1 MLRQVREVP
10 PRKNG
15 YRASE
20 PWFAK
25 DLRDFVRMGYDAAEL
40 LPNNVVA
47 KAKAKSWADST
58 ACSVNRY
65 VKKKGLP
72 VRATKRKDI
81 VYIERKA
88 DQR

>member
-10 PRKNG
+10 PRIHG
-15 YRASE
+15 YSARE

-25 DLRDFVRMGYDAAEL
+25 DLRDFVRLRYEAAEL
-40 LPNNVVA
+40 LPPEGVA
-47 KAKAKSWADST
+47 KSKSWADST

>member
-10 PRKNG
+10 PRIHG
-15 YRASE
+15 YSARE

-25 DLRDFVRMGYDAAEL
+25 DLRDFVRLRYEAAEL
-40 LPNNVVA
+40 LPPEGVP
-47 KAKAKSWADST
+47 KSKSWADST

-72 VRATKRKDI
+72 VLATKRKDI

>member
-10 PRKNG
+10 PRIHG
-15 YRASE
+15 YSARD

-25 DLRDFVRMGYDAAEL
+25 DLRDFVRLRYEAAEL
-40 LPNNVVA
+40 LPPEGV
-47 KAKAKSWADST
+47 AKAKSWADST

-65 VKKKGLP
+65 VKNKGLP

>member
-10 PRKNG
+10 PRKHG
-15 YRASE
+15 YGASE

-25 DLRDFVRMGYDAAEL
+25 DLRDFVRMGYETAEL
-40 LPNNVVA
+40 LPPEGV
-47 KAKAKSWADST
+47 AKAKSWAAST
-58 ACSVNRY
+58 ARSVNSY
-65 VKKKGLP
+65 AEKKGLP

>member
-40 LPNNVVA
+40 LPPEGVA
-47 KAKAKSWADST
+47 KSKSWADST

-65 VKKKGLP
+65 AKKKGLP

>member
-1 MLRQVREVP
+1 MLRQVKEVP
-10 PRKNG
+10 PRKYG
-15 YRASE
+15 YGSRE

-25 DLRDFVRMGYDAAEL
+25 DLRDFVQMGYETAEL
-40 LPNNVVA
+40 LPPEGVA
-47 KAKAKSWADST
+47 KSKSWADST

-65 VKKKGLP
+65 AKKKGLP
-72 VRATKRKDI
+72 VLATKRKDI

>member
-1 MLRQVREVP
+1 MTS
-10 PRKNG
+10 
-15 YRASE
+15 AI
-20 PWFAK
+20 
-25 DLRDFVRMGYDAAEL
+25 
-40 LPNNVVA
+40 
-47 KAKAKSWADST
+47 
-58 ACSVNRY
+58 NRY